1 VPNAVQVEGLKKHYG
16 DVQALNGVSFNV
28 ESGECFG
35 LLGPNGAG
43 KSTLIRLLS
52 TLEVPSEGDCFIA
65 GMQVTS
71 RSAQVRNKIGVALQ
85 ETGVDPLMTGREV
98 LMLAARLYGYHS
110 AKARR
115 RVHFLLER
123 FDLTAVSTRRVGTY
137 SGGMR
142 RRLDLAAA
150 IVHEPEVIILDEP
163 TTGLDPTN
171 RIALWDLL
179 RSLCH
184 DDHKTIILTTQ
195 YLDEADALCDRLLF
209 MNQGQIWA
217 SGTPA
222 ELKRNMGYSV
232 VHFAVEGERVD
243 RLRDR
248 LAADGLVC
256 RVVRSELEM
265 DSRQPEAEVFRIQ
278 QWLHQESLTMS
289 HLEVRPPSLDE
300 VFLHLMNSGPRE
312 ERVRDEVLA

>member
-1 VPNAVQVEGLKKHYG
+1 VPNALQVDGLKKTYG

-43 KSTLIRLLS
+43 KSTLIRILS
-52 TLEVPSEGDCFIA
+52 TLETANAGTCSIA
-65 GMQVTS
+65 GISVTS
-71 RSAQVRNKIGVALQ
+71 GAARIRNKVGVALQ

-98 LMLAARLYGYHS
+98 LMLAARLYGYDS
-110 AKARR
+110 KNARLR
-115 RVHFLLER
+115 TDVLLDR
-123 FDLTAVSTRRVGTY
+123 FALTSVSMRRVGTY

-142 RRLDLAAA
+142 RRIDLAAA
-150 IVHEPEVIILDEP
+150 IVHEPDVIILDEP

-209 MNQGQIWA
+209 MNQGRIWA
-217 SGTPA
+217 SGTPV
-222 ELKRNMGYSV
+222 ELKREMGYSL
-232 VHFAVEGERVD
+232 VHFAVEGERPDLLVE
-243 RLRDR
+243 R
-248 LAADGLVC
+248 LAQDDLWC
-256 RVVRSELEM
+256 TVVRSELEM
-265 DSRQPEAEVFRIQ
+265 YSRHPEDDVFRLQ
-278 QWLHQESLTMS
+278 QWLHHQSLAMS

-300 VFLHLMNSGPRE
+300 VFLHLMNSGPPE
-312 ERVRDEVLA
+312 EGFHDEVLA